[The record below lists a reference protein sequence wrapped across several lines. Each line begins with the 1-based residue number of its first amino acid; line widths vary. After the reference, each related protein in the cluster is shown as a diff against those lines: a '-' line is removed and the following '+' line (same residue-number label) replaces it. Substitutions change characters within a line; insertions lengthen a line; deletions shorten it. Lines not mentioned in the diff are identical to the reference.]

1 VRADPLPPTTDTILK
16 TITAAIVLSVTA
28 LLATPVVAGPDR
40 YSLLLTSKHL
50 GVGDEIHAYRF
61 EDIKQTLYVRE
72 KMRFNEFNPGLFL
85 TYEKDGYDL
94 TIGTFYNSYE
104 TISLSAFA
112 AVPFYRT
119 EDVSIDL
126 FGGLAW
132 YPSTGL
138 TFPVTLADDVI
149 PLAGLQGRYKNLFV
163 QVIPSDGVAADV
175 IVTAGVTYAVK

>member
-1 VRADPLPPTTDTILK
+1 METFLKDFTIVALLIGLL
-16 TITAAIVLSVTA
+16 TSTAAS
-28 LLATPVVAGPDR
+28 AGPDR

-50 GVGDEIHAYRF
+50 GVGDEIRAYRF
-61 EDIKQTLYVRE
+61 EETKQTLYIRD

-85 TYEKDGYDL
+85 TWEKNGYDL
-94 TIGTFYNSYE
+94 TLGTFYNSYE

-132 YPSTGL
+132 YPGTGL

-163 QVIPSDGVAADV
+163 QVIPSDGVTADV

>member
-1 VRADPLPPTTDTILK
+1 METFLKDFTIVALLVGLL
-16 TITAAIVLSVTA
+16 TSTAAS
-28 LLATPVVAGPDR
+28 AGPDR

-50 GVGDEIHAYRF
+50 GVGDEIRAYRF
-61 EDIKQTLYVRE
+61 EETKQTLYIRD

-85 TYEKDGYDL
+85 TWEKNGYDL
-94 TIGTFYNSYE
+94 TLGTFYNSYE

-132 YPSTGL
+132 YPGTGL

-149 PLAGLQGRYKNLFV
+149 PSRAYRGATRTFSCRSFPQMVLLRMSSSRQA
-163 QVIPSDGVAADV
+163 
-175 IVTAGVTYAVK
+175 